1 MRLLVTAVL
10 AVAGPAALPGA
21 VFTNSA
27 SADSFVRGAAPDSN
41 YGGAGALSVSGASAV
56 NGVNVANGAF
66 DTFIR
71 FNTAAMVTNFNS
83 LFGSDSWAVTGS
95 TLQVTE
101 VGAPGNAIFNR
112 GTGSFQIRWIANDN
126 WTEGTGTPSG
136 PGTSGIVYTNEA
148 SLLNPT
154 TDAVLGTFTNAG
166 VDGVL
171 SFPLTLPAPFV
182 SDLVAGGE
190 VGLFLTPIDP
200 GIGFTFDS
208 RSFGVLSAH
217 PYLGVSAAPRPVI
230 ASLTVSGADLV
241 LVVTNAEAG
250 TTCTVLSSPDVTNP
264 PSQWLALTTNQVT
277 ADGPFSITLTNAAS
291 DPTQPPQF
299 LRLLAR

>member
-1 MRLLVTAVL
+1 
-10 AVAGPAALPGA
+10 
-21 VFTNSA
+21 
-27 SADSFVRGAAPDSN
+27 
-41 YGGAGALSVSGASAV
+41 
-56 NGVNVANGAF
+56 
-66 DTFIR
+66 
-71 FNTAAMVTNFNS
+71 MVTNFNS

-126 WTEGTGTPSG
+126 WTEGTGTPSA

-277 ADGPFSITLTNAAS
+277 ADGPLSITLTNAAS